1 MRSFLLLLCCL
12 LLSPV
17 QAAEVNLRAGVV
29 VDNAGPY
36 NFTPDSPMAGIYRE
50 ALEQI
55 GKLSGVRFEIEYY
68 PALRIQQ
75 LFEIARLDVEVGVNP
90 AWRSL
95 SPVGGFY
102 TQPIGTLDYQL
113 CTRAGSS
120 RAARTLEDMHGQ
132 TIGLLQGQPLVAFE
146 SDLQRNGVRYELS
159 QGENEALGKLRL
171 GRLQAVV
178 LERRQ
183 IERLGM
189 LPEELRC
196 EPGGMISV
204 QAVML
209 RVHPQYRH
217 WVPALNR
224 AISQLQANGK
234 LKAIFQKPRG

>member
-1 MRSFLLLLCCL
+1 MRSVLLLLCGL
-12 LLSPV
+12 LLSPA

-75 LFEIARLDVEVGVNP
+75 LFEVARLDVEVGVNP
-90 AWRSL
+90 SWRTL

-113 CTRAGSS
+113 CSRAGSGRPS
-120 RAARTLEDMHGQ
+120 RSLEELRGQ
-132 TIGLLQGQPLVAFE
+132 TVGLLQGQPLVAFE
-146 SDLQRNGVRYELS
+146 PDLQRNGVHYELS

-189 LPEELRC
+189 VPEELRC

-224 AISQLQANGK
+224 AITQLHANGK
-234 LKAIFQKPRG
+234 LRAIFQRSRG